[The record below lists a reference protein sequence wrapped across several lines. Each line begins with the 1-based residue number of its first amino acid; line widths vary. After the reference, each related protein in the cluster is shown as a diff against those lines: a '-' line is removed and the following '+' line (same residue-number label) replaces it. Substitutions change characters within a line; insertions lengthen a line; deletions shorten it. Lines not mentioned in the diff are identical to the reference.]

1 LESKFVQAHV
11 NAAAAE
17 GDAFA
22 FEPEALLHAGMAA
35 QFDFTAS
42 ANDAVP
48 GDGAV
53 RGTQGPGD
61 LPRVPGESSGASH
74 FTVGGHFASRNV
86 PNGSGQGAERFRH
99 PLAGRQWLLS

>member
-1 LESKFVQAHV
+1 MD
-11 NAAAAE
+11 AAATE

-61 LPRVPGESSGASH
+61 LPRVPGESSGASDLA
-74 FTVGGHFASRNV
+74 VGGHFALRNS
-86 PNGSGQGAERFRH
+86 PDRSG
-99 PLAGRQWLLS
+99 